1 MTDER
6 SEAAS
11 SSVPLD
17 PPVGLDALELQMYRE
32 YTEKRTTYCE
42 DMPGAHT
49 VWLRVGV
56 QQFCLSGV
64 RESADEADWMRAML
78 AKALARLVHVTHN
91 AEVQAASKASRA
103 EIALGLA
110 GMVIA
115 ERDDLSAAFE
125 LGRQAGLDEASK
137 HTSVQVAL
145 PERPDPEDC
154 EHLSFD
160 AYSGSQMLA
169 YGRVCA
175 EAQRM
180 MSNDQGKGRE

>member
-1 MTDER
+1 MSKER
-6 SEAAS
+6 SEAAC

-91 AEVQAASKASRA
+91 RR
-103 EIALGLA
+103 I
-110 GMVIA
+110 
-115 ERDDLSAAFE
+115 
-125 LGRQAGLDEASK
+125 
-137 HTSVQVAL
+137 
-145 PERPDPEDC
+145 
-154 EHLSFD
+154 
-160 AYSGSQMLA
+160 
-169 YGRVCA
+169 
-175 EAQRM
+175 QR
-180 MSNDQGKGRE
+180 RR

>member
-91 AEVQAASKASRA
+91 V
-103 EIALGLA
+103 
-110 GMVIA
+110 
-115 ERDDLSAAFE
+115 E
-125 LGRQAGLDEASK
+125 LGITATKEKRRWRFRTGIRWSSTTAS
-137 HTSVQVAL
+137 T
-145 PERPDPEDC
+145 
-154 EHLSFD
+154 
-160 AYSGSQMLA
+160 
-169 YGRVCA
+169 
-175 EAQRM
+175 
-180 MSNDQGKGRE
+180 

>member
-78 AKALARLVHVTHN
+78 AKALARLVREKEAKRAATNAPRKTEAYHCGDPYCGDCPEPHN
-91 AEVQAASKASRA
+91 AEVSGAGTAS
-103 EIALGLA
+103 
-110 GMVIA
+110 
-115 ERDDLSAAFE
+115 
-125 LGRQAGLDEASK
+125 AGLPGYTAGTTE
-137 HTSVQVAL
+137 
-145 PERPDPEDC
+145 
-154 EHLSFD
+154 
-160 AYSGSQMLA
+160 
-169 YGRVCA
+169 
-175 EAQRM
+175 
-180 MSNDQGKGRE
+180 